1 MCHGDAQA
9 HVWELSCHH
18 VRVCNARVVG
28 TCPHFACS
36 HLTHST
42 SPPSSCRNTFTCWV
56 TAGLLEAEKCFGAH
70 ISLQVD
76 ERPSKGSD
84 QMLLMRIRSKVE
96 LCFCTSHTWAS
107 ASHLQLWQHALLS
120 SAKLVGIDKHACY
133 HMHCKGFLTPSRPC
147 PQQE

>member
-1 MCHGDAQA
+1 MPKPMSGSYLVIMSGYVMLGFLE
-9 HVWELSCHH
+9 HVPILH
-18 VRVCNARVVG
+18 VRI
-28 TCPHFACS
+28 S
-36 HLTHST
+36 HTAHLHPPLAETHS
-42 SPPSSCRNTFTCWV
+42 P
-56 TAGLLEAEKCFGAH
+56 AGLQQVCLRQKNALGP

-76 ERPSKGSD
+76 ERPSKGSE

-96 LCFCTSHTWAS
+96 LCFWTSHTWAS